1 MVNIKLRV
9 LWRPVIEKLPQ
20 LYRELG
26 TDFDERVLP
35 SIGNEVLKLIVAQYN
50 AEELLSKRAEV
61 SSRIKAELI
70 KRGANFHLTLDDVA
84 ITHLNL
90 GQEFMKAIEFKQVA
104 RQEAEQKQYWYS
116 GPSRSGSQA

>member
-1 MVNIKLRV
+1 MA
-9 LWRPVIEKLPQ
+9 PVIEKLPQ

-35 SIGNEVLKLIVAQYN
+35 SIGNEVLKSIVAQYN

-61 SSRIKAELI
+61 SSRIKAKLI

-84 ITHLNL
+84 IIHLNF
-90 GQEFMKAIEFKQVA
+90 GQEFMKAIKLKQVVS
-104 RQEAEQKQYWYS
+104 QEAE
-116 GPSRSGSQA
+116 